1 MHWIKFILFG
11 CLTFGVM
18 NVLAININT
27 DIPDFEFESELP
39 PDYYYPDDEI
49 KSVERVMLQGMAEEE
64 PLAFNEKELRIRYA
78 LMRATQDARNRRT
91 LSEVIPILRS
101 MSKQQRLALVAL
113 ITAQTSARSGDE
125 ELNLKQVCK
134 IFHCSFS
141 PIYIYILPSIS
152 NSVRNDTP
160 KKCHN

>member
-1 MHWIKFILFG
+1 MQSTEFILFG

-27 DIPDFEFESELP
+27 DIPDFEFESALP
-39 PDYYYPDDEI
+39 PDYYYPDDEM
-49 KSVERVMLQGMAEEE
+49 KGVERVMLHEMAEEE
-64 PLAFNEKELRIRYA
+64 PLAFNEKELRIRDA

-125 ELNLKQVCK
+125 ELNLKQVRISLYCLFST
-134 IFHCSFS
+134 IFSWT
-141 PIYIYILPSIS
+141 SIS
-152 NSVRNDTP
+152 NGERNDRQ
-160 KKCHN
+160 